1 MKPVKLAIIGTG
13 IAAKE
18 LHLPALMKLK
28 DKYEIV
34 AVCNHTEQKAREFSR
49 LVNNVPFTL
58 NYRDIL
64 SSSAVEAVDIALPI
78 HLNFRVVKDA
88 LEAGKHVIV
97 EKPIAGNLFDAEL
110 MTTFPDRYDS
120 VMMVAENFRYNPVF
134 IRARQIIAS
143 GEIGKPYAMFW
154 NNFLEMSTGNKY
166 AGTLWRIEHQ
176 YPGGFIT
183 DGGVHIIAAIR
194 MLFGEIVYGIG
205 QSRSVNPAIGKVD
218 SFTFQFKT
226 DRDVTGIYN
235 SYYSVKGHNENRLT
249 VLGTIATMIIEG
261 TKLSLYNGRSE
272 PKVEIFDT
280 DGGYTEE
287 FEDFYNAIRKGNS
300 PVSSFQEGYLD
311 FKTIVTA
318 LKSANKWD
326 GLDLFRA

>member
-120 VMMVAENFRYNPVF
+120 VMLVAENFRYNPVF

-143 GEIGKPYAMFW
+143 GEIGKP
-154 NNFLEMSTGNKY
+154 
-166 AGTLWRIEHQ
+166 
-176 YPGGFIT
+176 
-183 DGGVHIIAAIR
+183 
-194 MLFGEIVYGIG
+194 
-205 QSRSVNPAIGKVD
+205 
-218 SFTFQFKT
+218 
-226 DRDVTGIYN
+226 
-235 SYYSVKGHNENRLT
+235 
-249 VLGTIATMIIEG
+249 
-261 TKLSLYNGRSE
+261 
-272 PKVEIFDT
+272 
-280 DGGYTEE
+280 
-287 FEDFYNAIRKGNS
+287 
-300 PVSSFQEGYLD
+300 
-311 FKTIVTA
+311 
-318 LKSANKWD
+318 
-326 GLDLFRA
+326 